1 MASQKR
7 DAFLVFVPV
16 GTVPPPIASRI
27 PPLPSS
33 AFASPSGRRSIAS
46 CESNTYRFQRRL
58 SRACLGKMISLSAL
72 FVPSLSWGVSKQG
85 VVVTPL
91 LCRAR
96 PSSAALPGCAQ
107 RCLGPSDD
115 NTNKTKR
122 LVDQISFCLSDP
134 SLSWQMIA
142 FHHQKAAATKGV
154 SVSGVSISSHRVLA
168 WSVQAPAPRD
178 RPLS

>member
-1 MASQKR
+1 MILFSIKWHRKR
-7 DAFLVFVPV
+7 DAFLVFAPV

-58 SRACLGKMISLSAL
+58 SRACLGASQNK
-72 FVPSLSWGVSKQG
+72 

-107 RCLGPSDD
+107 RSLGPSDD
-115 NTNKTKR
+115 NTNETKR

-154 SVSGVSISSHRVLA
+154 SVSGVSNSSHRVLA

-178 RPLS
+178 RSLS